1 MKRKG
6 KAWHLGIQRMLQRA
20 ASYKNKDYETNFFE
34 KRVENDALA
43 NQCNQ

>member
-20 ASYKNKDYETNFFE
+20 ASYKIMIMKQTFL
-34 KRVENDALA
+34 KSGRSMLR
-43 NQCNQ
+43 